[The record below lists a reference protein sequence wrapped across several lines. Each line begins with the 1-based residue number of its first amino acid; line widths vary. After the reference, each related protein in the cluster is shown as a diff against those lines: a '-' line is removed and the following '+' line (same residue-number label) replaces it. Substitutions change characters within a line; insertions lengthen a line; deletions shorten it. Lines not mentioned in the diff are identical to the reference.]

1 MDRNK
6 ERIDLVKKVYSKTEY
21 PKIIDTQFNELGNV
35 SVSSQLQDTLTV
47 EQFFQNYILIMILIV
62 KR

>member
-35 SVSSQLQDTLTV
+35 SVYP
-47 EQFFQNYILIMILIV
+47 NYKIL
-62 KR
+62 